1 MDQST
6 EHVPWTRQREE
17 RRVVAWKF
25 IASQPY
31 LGREIAGTDLSSLPN
46 FLYLSEL
53 PRSVG
58 LLGPGWAKSIPE
70 GPARPE
76 EEDLNLQI
84 GRQLREHLRHFCTP
98 CPDFILWFIESRPLQ
113 FRTQNL
119 VYFYEVSNEHHWRAA
134 CLDFWRI
141 LCSRVPRNHGGLL
154 LDLFRTNECFHIQRK
169 KSRYPTLHI
178 WKKKPTN
185 INSFSSTTWD
195 LNNSTLK
202 KKKEQN
208 SLPTTTPLILWSD
221 SLTTTTW
228 QLKLATRIIQLQ

>member
-1 MDQST
+1 
-6 EHVPWTRQREE
+6 
-17 RRVVAWKF
+17 VVAWKF

-119 VYFYEVSNEHHWRAA
+119 VYFYEVSNEHH
-134 CLDFWRI
+134 
-141 LCSRVPRNHGGLL
+141 
-154 LDLFRTNECFHIQRK
+154 
-169 KSRYPTLHI
+169 
-178 WKKKPTN
+178 
-185 INSFSSTTWD
+185 
-195 LNNSTLK
+195 
-202 KKKEQN
+202 
-208 SLPTTTPLILWSD
+208 
-221 SLTTTTW
+221 
-228 QLKLATRIIQLQ
+228 